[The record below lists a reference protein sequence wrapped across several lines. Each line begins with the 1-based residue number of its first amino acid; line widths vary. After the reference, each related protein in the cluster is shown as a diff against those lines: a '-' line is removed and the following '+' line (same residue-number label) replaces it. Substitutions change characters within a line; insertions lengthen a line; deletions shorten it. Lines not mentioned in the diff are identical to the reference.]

1 MRQLLEKRGGF
12 LELYTRNHVCVWHGP
27 SNAVLQPAVAARTL
41 CARTDIRPGRT
52 NLILSTGRLAC
63 LPAVGVEILKVRAG
77 AIDFVFR
84 AQIPCGDGPV
94 RSGIAARIFDDVA
107 LVVLEPA
114 LAAGPLESRLD
125 PRIRLA
131 VRLAPTRIPTHGR
144 RRRIEVSV
152 VVARKVNSIRSEGR
166 PRKHCQHKGDKAC
179 GNQRD

>member
-1 MRQLLEKRGGF
+1 MSAGQARAERLMRQLLERRGGF

-52 NLILSTGRLAC
+52 NLIESTGRLAC
-63 LPAVGVEILKVRAG
+63 LPAVGLGVVILKVRAG
-77 AIDFVFR
+77 AIHFVFR
-84 AQIPCGDGPV
+84 AQIPCGDGAV
-94 RSGIAARIFDDVA
+94 QTGIAARIFDEVGLA
-107 LVVLEPA
+107 VLEPA

-131 VRLAPTRIPTHGR
+131 VRLAPTRIPAHGR

-152 VVARKVNSIRSEGR
+152 VVAR
-166 PRKHCQHKGDKAC
+166 
-179 GNQRD
+179 

>member
-1 MRQLLEKRGGF
+1 MSAGQARAERLMRQLLEKRGGI

-27 SNAVLQPAVAARTL
+27 SNAVFQPAVAARTL
-41 CARTDIRPGRT
+41 CAGTDIRPGRT

-114 LAAGPLESRLD
+114 LAAGPL
-125 PRIRLA
+125 
-131 VRLAPTRIPTHGR
+131 
-144 RRRIEVSV
+144 
-152 VVARKVNSIRSEGR
+152 
-166 PRKHCQHKGDKAC
+166 
-179 GNQRD
+179 